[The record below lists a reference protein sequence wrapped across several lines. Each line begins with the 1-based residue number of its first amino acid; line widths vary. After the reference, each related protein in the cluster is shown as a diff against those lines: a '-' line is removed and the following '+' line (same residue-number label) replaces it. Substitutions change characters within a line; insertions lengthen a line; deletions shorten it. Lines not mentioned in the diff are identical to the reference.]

1 MKKLILSASVAFS
14 VLATTNVSAQQGFGT
29 NAPHKS
35 SAVDIVSSKRGLLI
49 PRIDIAEL
57 DKAAPVSDP
66 ADALMVYNK
75 GTQTAPG
82 FYYWDAK
89 FNNNTGRWV
98 RFVSSNSGSAVTVTE
113 GNNVTVEKTTNG
125 HDTDYKV
132 SVKGGD
138 KDGKVLVTKIDG
150 SNSTTVWIDPK
161 EFVSNAVSATNGLT
175 VVNDK
180 EGNSQFEL
188 GGALTKDLTTIGT
201 GNGKNLAI
209 IGLTDVSDKFDG
221 KEQKIVV
228 MGADGILKITSPKSL
243 IEESIKNGDI
253 TGRGLTSSSIVVS
266 EKGKNAL
273 LQDVVIDIKGGSKA
287 GQVLVTKGDG
297 DNATTEWIDASN
309 LGNTVTA
316 NNGLTKDEQNNIKLG
331 GILISPTKIT
341 SDKTNTLAIA
351 GLENAGKTTETN
363 NIVVAD
369 KDGVLKQASAKDFVE
384 DAISKGNLEAKT
396 LTTDGVI
403 VIGENGEAKE
413 TTATNSLLAD
423 VKLNIGKDK
432 ITADHIA
439 TGAVTSDEI
448 ADGTIQAVD
457 IAKADPTSVLVTGTD
472 GVVKWEKQSALNNKD
487 TYTGTAPIAINAGTD
502 NTTGGKDYTISIA
515 NAKANGKDNT
525 AGVVK
530 EAENDP
536 TINFADGVATV
547 NIKNISATQGR
558 GLTSTSITVTGGE
571 KALLHAASIEITP
584 GATDGMVLVT
594 TGTDTKTTKWI
605 DASNLGNTVTA
616 DNGLTKD
623 GKNNITLG
631 GALTSPTEITS
642 DKTNT
647 LAIKGLQPATGA
659 NKVVVVNGEGVLATV
674 NQSMSPTVINSTTN
688 ISKIDGYSPL
698 TPEVVIEVEI
708 GTTDIN
714 LELPTPSGAEG
725 QTISVKIVNT
735 VEPSAYLNIKANGT
749 ELTYGA
755 MPFQGWIIKSNGSKW
770 IIVGRN

>member
-29 NAPHKS
+29 NNPDRS

-49 PRIDIAEL
+49 PRIELKSTGEASPVTNPAESL
-57 DKAAPVSDP
+57 
-66 ADALMVYNK
+66 LVYNTTK
-75 GTQTAPG
+75 TGDVTPG
-82 FYYWDAK
+82 FYYWE
-89 FNNNTGRWV
+89 NNRWV
-98 RFVSSNSGSAVTVTE
+98 RFVASNTEKTVTVTA
-113 GNNVTVEKTTNG
+113 GTNVNVDVDSSKPNT
-125 HDTDYKV
+125 TDYKV

-175 VVNDK
+175 VINDK

-209 IGLTDVSDKFDG
+209 IGLTDVSKDFKVD
-221 KEQKIVV
+221 EQKIVV
-228 MGADGILKITSPKSL
+228 MGADGILKITSPESL
-243 IEESIKNGDI
+243 IEKSI
-253 TGRGLTSSSIVVS
+253 
-266 EKGKNAL
+266 A
-273 LQDVVIDIKGGSKA
+273 
-287 GQVLVTKGDG
+287 
-297 DNATTEWIDASN
+297 
-309 LGNTVTA
+309 
-316 NNGLTKDEQNNIKLG
+316 
-331 GILISPTKIT
+331 
-341 SDKTNTLAIA
+341 
-351 GLENAGKTTETN
+351 
-363 NIVVAD
+363 
-369 KDGVLKQASAKDFVE
+369 
-384 DAISKGNLEAKT
+384 KGNLVAKTLTTDGKIVIGEADSDVNSLSNSVLVDTKLSIKKGSITTTEIANGTIQNEDIQSKTIGVDKLDAGNATAGHVATVNTDGTVSYSTITPAALTDKKT

-403 VIGENGEAKE
+403 VIGSNSDATE
-413 TTATNSLLAD
+413 TTAANSLLAD

-487 TYTGTAPIAINAGTD
+487 KFKGEGPIAVNAGTD

-515 NAKANGKDNT
+515 NANGNST

-530 EAENDP
+530 EAITDP
-536 TINFADGVATV
+536 TIRFADEGVATV
-547 NIKNISATQGR
+547 DVENISKTQGK

-571 KALLHAASIEITP
+571 KALLHGASIEITP

-616 DNGLTKD
+616 KNGLTKD
-623 GKNNITLG
+623 GNNITLG
-631 GALTSPTEITS
+631 GDIDSPTTLNVTA
-642 DKTNT
+642 DKGS
-647 LAIKGLQPATGA
+647 LSIKGLKPATGA

-755 MPFQGWIIKSNGSKW
+755 MPFQGWIIKSNGTKW

>member
-29 NAPHKS
+29 NAPDKS

-49 PRIDIAEL
+49 PRIELKNTGEASPVTKPAESL
-57 DKAAPVSDP
+57 
-66 ADALMVYNK
+66 LVYNTTK
-75 GTQTAPG
+75 TGDVTPG
-82 FYYWDAK
+82 FYYWE
-89 FNNNTGRWV
+89 NNRWV
-98 RFVSSNSGSAVTVTE
+98 RFVASNTEKTVTVTA
-113 GNNVTVEKTTNG
+113 GTNVDVVVDSSVLNT
-125 HDTDYKV
+125 TDYKV

-150 SNSTTVWIDPK
+150 SNSTTVWVDPK

-180 EGNSQFEL
+180 DGNSQFEL

-209 IGLTDVSDKFDG
+209 TGLTDVSDKFDG

-297 DNATTEWIDASN
+297 DNTTTEWVDASK

-316 NNGLTKDEQNNIKLG
+316 NNGLTMDKDNNITLG

-369 KDGVLKQASAKDFVE
+369 KDGVLKQASVKDFVE

-396 LTTDGVI
+396 LKGAGITVTAGDKEGTDLSV
-403 VIGENGEAKE
+403 AS
-413 TTATNSLLAD
+413 SLLKD
-423 VKLNIGKDK
+423 VTLGIAKDA
-432 ITADHIA
+432 IT
-439 TGAVTSDEI
+439 SEKI

-515 NAKANGKDNT
+515 NANGKDI

-530 EAENDP
+530 EADTAP
-536 TINFADGVATV
+536 TINFVNGVATV
-547 NIKNISATQGR
+547 NVENISETQGK
-558 GLTSTSITVTGGE
+558 GLTSTSITVKDGD

-594 TGTDTKTTKWI
+594 TGTDIKTTKWVP
-605 DASNLGNTVTA
+605 AGELGNTVTA
-616 DNGLTKD
+616 NNGLTKND
-623 GKNNITLG
+623 KNNITLG
-631 GALTSPTEITS
+631 GELTGKTVITTT
-642 DKTNT
+642 DTNT

-674 NQSMSPTVINSTTN
+674 NQSMSPTLISSTTN
-688 ISKIDGYSPL
+688 ISNIEGYSPL

-708 GTTDIN
+708 GVSDIN
-714 LELPTPSGAEG
+714 LELPAPSGAEG

-755 MPFQGWIIKSNGSKW
+755 MPFQGWIIKSNGTKW